1 MIIKNSLSG
10 EYMTERPSSQFLNAI
25 NMKFPNLRK
34 NEDESPLSLLI
45 FDEICKSDKNAF
57 LDMYN
62 RYVTG
67 ITDENAEVS
76 AIKETTSKGITY
88 DYVFITELYIEINGK
103 HTTLYYYLTRKSTR
117 NMKKWK

>member
-1 MIIKNSLSG
+1 MRRIVLGILAHVDSG
-10 EYMTERPSSQFLNAI
+10 KTTLAEGLLFQTGSI
-25 NMKFPNLRK
+25 RK
-34 NEDESPLSLLI
+34 PGRVDH
-45 FDEICKSDKNAF
+45 KNAF

-62 RYVTG
+62 RYITG

-88 DYVFITELYIEINGK
+88 DYVFITELYIEVNGK

>member
-1 MIIKNSLSG
+1 
-10 EYMTERPSSQFLNAI
+10 MTERPSTQFFNAI
-25 NMKFPNLRK
+25 NMKFPGLHRI
-34 NEDESPLSLLI
+34 EEESPLSLLL

-67 ITDENAEVS
+67 IEDEKATVS

-88 DYVFITELYIEINGK
+88 DYVFITELYVEINGK

-117 NMKKWK
+117 NMKRWK